1 MRVPSIWQ
9 MIIPQQ
15 NTFRNTGKKFD
26 IIKND
31 TSIAK
36 KNAVRPACH
45 VFRHKTANLCD
56 FKTDMG
62 ILAVYAI

>member
-1 MRVPSIWQ
+1 

-15 NTFRNTGKKFD
+15 NTFRNTGKKLD

-31 TSIAK
+31 TSIQK
-36 KNAVRPACH
+36 KCSEASMSCVY
-45 VFRHKTANLCD
+45 RHKTANLCD

-62 ILAVYAI
+62 ILAVCAI